1 MPRLERCLLLLL
13 LLPIL
18 PALAQDDGFRPLFDG
33 QTLAGWEGNADYF
46 RVQDGV
52 LISGRLD
59 RDIPHNNFLCTDE
72 RFDNFDLRL
81 EVRMNGRRNNGGIQI
96 RTERV
101 PLHYEVSGYQA
112 DIGEWPPENTKF
124 VWGAMYDE
132 TRRNKYLSPARED
145 IPDFVHITDWN
156 DYRVLAD
163 GPRIQIWVNGVLTT
177 DYTETQAVP
186 GTGRIC
192 AQIHSGPAAEVW
204 HKNIRIKPLSYPLFD
219 GQTLT
224 GWEGNLDYFRV
235 EDGAIVAGRLDRAIP
250 NNEFLCTTK
259 EYGDFEL
266 TLQSKMAGNVN
277 NGGIQFRTKRIPNHH
292 EVSGY
297 QADIGAIGSNEEP
310 IPVWGAVYDESRRD
324 RFIVPPVEGLASFS
338 SYTEWN
344 DYRLVARGPRIQIWV
359 NGRQTTD
366 YTEQS
371 HVDSSGIICV
381 QIHGGPAAE
390 AWYRDL
396 RISE

>member
-1 MPRLERCLLLLL
+1 MKTVYLLIILLLLT
-13 LLPIL
+13 L
-18 PALAQDDGFRPLFDG
+18 PAAGQDDSFRPLFDG
-33 QTLAGWEGNADYF
+33 QTLAGWEGNPTYF
-46 RVQDGV
+46 RVENGV

-59 RDIPHNNFLCTDE
+59 ADIPHNNFLCTTE
-72 RFDNFDLRL
+72 EFDNFDLRL
-81 EVRMNGRRNNGGIQI
+81 DVRMNGRRNNGGIQI
-96 RTERV
+96 RTERI

-112 DIGEWPPENTKF
+112 DIGEWPPEDTKF

-132 TRRNKYLSPARED
+132 TRRNTYLSPARED

-186 GTGRIC
+186 GKGRIC
-192 AQIHSGPAAEVW
+192 AQIHGGPAAEVW
-204 HKNIRIKPLSYPLFD
+204 HKNIRIKELSYPLFD
-219 GQTLT
+219 GKTLA
-224 GWEGNLDYFRV
+224 GWEGNPDYFRV
-235 EDGAIVAGRLDRAIP
+235 EDGSIVAGRLDRAIP

-266 TLQSKMAGNVN
+266 TLQAKMRGNVN

-297 QADIGAIGSNEEP
+297 QADIGAVGTNEKP
-310 IPVWGAVYDESRRD
+310 VPVWGSLYDESRRD
-324 RFIVPPVEGLASFS
+324 RYLVPAVPDIASFS
-338 SYTEWN
+338 SMTEWN
-344 DYRLVARGPRIQIWV
+344 DYRLVAKGSRIQIWI

-366 YTEQS
+366 FTEVS
-371 HVDSSGIICV
+371 HVDDSGVICV
-381 QIHGGPAAE
+381 QIHGGQAAE
-390 AWYRDL
+390 VWHRNLAIRVL
-396 RISE
+396 R

>member
-1 MPRLERCLLLLL
+1 MKTLSLLFLLF
-13 LLPIL
+13 LPL
-18 PALAQDDGFRPLFDG
+18 ATSAQDDGFRPLFDG
-33 QTLAGWEGNADYF
+33 QTLAGWEGNTDYF

-59 RDIPHNNFLCTDE
+59 RDIPHNNFLCTTE

-124 VWGAMYDE
+124 VWGGMYDE

-145 IPDFVHITDWN
+145 IPDFVQITDWN

-177 DYTETQAVP
+177 DFAETQAVP

-192 AQIHSGPAAEVW
+192 VQIHGGPAAEVW
-204 HKNIRIKPLSYPLFD
+204 HRNIRIKVLNTHPLFD
-219 GQTLT
+219 GQTLA
-224 GWEGNLDYFRV
+224 GWEGNPEYFRV

-266 TLQSKMAGNVN
+266 TLQAKMAGEVN
-277 NGGIQFRTKRIPNHH
+277 NGGIQFRTVRIPNHH

-297 QADIGAIGSNEEP
+297 QADIGAVGTNEAP
-310 IPVWGAVYDESRRD
+310 VPVWGALYDETRRD
-324 RFIVPPVEGLASFS
+324 RYLVAALPELASFS
-338 SYTEWN
+338 SMTEWN
-344 DYRLVARGPRIQIWV
+344 DYRLVARGPRIQIWI

-366 YTEQS
+366 FTETS
-371 HVDSSGIICV
+371 HVSESGLICL
-381 QIHGGPAAE
+381 QIHGGRPAE
-390 AWYRDL
+390 VWHRDL
-396 RISE
+396 WISE